1 METLSAAF
9 GWIYQ
14 ALATWYVAAMLG
26 AGLILF
32 MERRD
37 RRREPTDAD
46 VKRAAQRY
54 IEFYGTEAFSVIGDH
69 MLAATFAPDGRHRAF
84 LKRVSAALLTTRKEC
99 GPSEPTRLPPGIPSL
114 GAAPNEQQQQRR

>member
-1 METLSAAF
+1 MRIPPEHSGLR
-9 GWIYQ
+9 W
-14 ALATWYVAAMLG
+14 ALILG

-54 IEFYGTEAFSVIGDH
+54 IEFYGAEAFSVIGDH

-84 LKRVSAALLTTRKEC
+84 LKRVSAEHLTMREEP
-99 GPSEPTRLPPGIPSL
+99 GSSETTRLPVGILSL
-114 GAAPNEQQQQRR
+114 DAAPNGQRQQRR